1 MVAKHL
7 RVSKSCVWSLGLWAR
22 GKGEAVAMTDK
33 RGKFGRKRIE
43 TMMSRR
49 SLKKKT
55 NRIVFFSDKC
65 NKCERQATR
74 KGYLGEHGILTCGY
88 TGGAM

>member
-22 GKGEAVAMTDK
+22 GKGEAVAMNDK
-33 RGKFGRKRIE
+33 KGKCGIEKIE

-49 SLKKKT
+49 SLKRMT
-55 NRIVFFSDKC
+55 NREVFLF
-65 NKCERQATR
+65 
-74 KGYLGEHGILTCGY
+74 G
-88 TGGAM
+88 